1 MDEIDATL
9 RAGQGCEFAF
19 LPEWG
24 YERGSMTIMS
34 EYLGIQIRQN
44 FHEALGPARPNVDG

>member
-1 MDEIDATL
+1 ML
-9 RAGQGCEFAF
+9 PSVAGQGCEFAF

-24 YERGSMTIMS
+24 YRRGSMTITT

-44 FHEALGPARPNVDG
+44 FHEALEPAMPNIDG

>member
-1 MDEIDATL
+1 MLPSVVE
-9 RAGQGCEFAF
+9 QGCEFAF

-24 YERGSMTIMS
+24 YRRGSMTITS

-44 FHEALGPARPNVDG
+44 FHEALGPAMSNVDG